1 MIMSLDKA
9 ISHGKEHRKPYHGAK
24 ACDKTCRNHGS
35 DDWAKNNRLN
45 RSNRLIEKS
54 NQELKEMKKVESKTC
69 TITLDV
75 KQAGNLLS
83 VIVTSKERHRN
94 LLDVVELLEKFVKD
108 NNPDK
113 YDNVCLKEFIE
124 SQNRRIW

>member
-1 MIMSLDKA
+1 MGLDKG
-9 ISHGKEHRKPYHGAK
+9 IEHNKEHRKHYHGAK

-45 RSNRLIEKS
+45 RTNRLIEKS

-69 TITLDV
+69 TVTLDV
-75 KQAGNLLS
+75 EQAGNLLS

-94 LLDVVELLEKFVKD
+94 LLNVVELLERFVKD
-108 NNPDK
+108 NDPDK
-113 YDNVCLKEFIE
+113 YDNVCLKEFVE

>member
-1 MIMSLDKA
+1 MSLDKA
-9 ISHGKEHRKPYHGAK
+9 ISHGKEHRKPYRGAK
-24 ACDKTCRNHGS
+24 ACDKACRNHGS

-45 RSNRLIEKS
+45 RTNRLIEKS
-54 NQELKEMKKVESKTC
+54 NQELKEMKKVENKTC

-75 KQAGNLLS
+75 EQAGSLLS
-83 VIVTSKERHRN
+83 VIVTSKERHQE
-94 LLDVVELLEKFVKD
+94 LFDMVGLLEKFVKEND
-108 NNPDK
+108 PDK